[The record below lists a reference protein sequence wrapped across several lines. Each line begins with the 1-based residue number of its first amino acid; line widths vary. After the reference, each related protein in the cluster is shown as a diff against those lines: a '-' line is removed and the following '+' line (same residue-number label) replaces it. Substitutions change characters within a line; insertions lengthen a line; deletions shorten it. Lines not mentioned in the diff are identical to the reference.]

1 MITDQVQAKLRH
13 VEGLLALKDEELMAA
28 RREIQMR
35 DLDLKN
41 FGLLEQSLRQEIKQL
56 IVGRI

>member
-1 MITDQVQAKLRH
+1 
-13 VEGLLALKDEELMAA
+13 MAA